1 MMMFMA
7 TMMIMIIVMIFYIWI
22 QWFCSLKN
30 HERYRYLWRKI
41 MKDINIYDATG
52 IERVMKRLSKDIA
65 SVFSKLIASLW
76 CYFIMRKRILSQQGW
91 FYQQNMA
98 AHPPARRG
106 GGTSK
111 IAKKRNVLEH
121 FNWIRGRL
129 SSFFVFSQWKAVG
142 SGGHF
147 WWRLHPFCLLC
158 KTETFKRILM
168 RLFKIYRPPF
178 LSLAWYCEKNWYKY
192 KLQLLAG
199 LVLPSS
205 GESFTI
211 FSSLSSQQDT
221 RWCEKYLSK
230 RGLIKHT
237 YS

>member
-30 HERYRYLWRKI
+30 HERCRYLWRKI
-41 MKDINIYDATG
+41 IKDINIYDATG

-98 AHPPARRG
+98 APPPARG
-106 GGTSK
+106 GGPQK
-111 IAKKRNVLEH
+111 FPKKEMSRNVLAGSGGG
-121 FNWIRGRL
+121 WAV
-129 SSFFVFSQWKAVG
+129 FFVFNLWKGVC
-142 SGGHF
+142 SGGRF

>member
-22 QWFCSLKN
+22 QWFCSLKK

-41 MKDINIYDATG
+41 MKDIHIYDATG
-52 IERVMKRLSKDIA
+52 IERVMKHLSKDIA

-98 AHPPARRG
+98 APPPARG
-106 GGTSK
+106 GGAPQK
-111 IAKKRNVLEH
+111 LPKKEMSRNVLAGSGGG
-121 FNWIRGRL
+121 WAV
-129 SSFFVFSQWKAVG
+129 FFVSSLWKAVG

-178 LSLAWYCEKNWYKY
+178 LSLAWYCEKNSYKY
-192 KLQLLAG
+192 KLAG

-205 GESFTI
+205 GEPFTI

>member
-41 MKDINIYDATG
+41 IKDINIYDATG

-98 AHPPARRG
+98 APPPARG
-106 GGTSK
+106 GGPQK
-111 IAKKRNVLEH
+111 FPKKEMSRNVLAGSGGG
-121 FNWIRGRL
+121 WTV
-129 SSFFVFSQWKAVG
+129 FFVFSLWKGVW

-230 RGLIKHT
+230 RSLIKHT

>member
-41 MKDINIYDATG
+41 MKDINIYDTTG

-98 AHPPARRG
+98 APPPARG
-106 GGTSK
+106 GGPQK
-111 IAKKRNVLEH
+111 LPKKEMSRNVL
-121 FNWIRGRL
+121 
-129 SSFFVFSQWKAVG
+129 AG
-142 SGGHF
+142 SGGGWAVF
-147 WWRLHPFCLLC
+147 LCLASGRLWGPEAIFGGGC
-158 KTETFKRILM
+158 IPSAS
-168 RLFKIYRPPF
+168 YV
-178 LSLAWYCEKNWYKY
+178 
-192 KLQLLAG
+192 KLK
-199 LVLPSS
+199 PSK
-205 GESFTI
+205 G
-211 FSSLSSQQDT
+211 
-221 RWCEKYLSK
+221 Y
-230 RGLIKHT
+230 
-237 YS
+237 